1 MLTKLGRRMHERK
14 EDFNEETESIKKNQ
28 SQLKNTITEMK
39 NTVEGIHQ
47 VTGCRR
53 ENSEDRVVKITQSEK
68 EKKVSKKRGQHKA
81 Y

>member
-1 MLTKLGRRMHERK
+1 
-14 EDFNEETESIKKNQ
+14 
-28 SQLKNTITEMK
+28 MK

-81 Y
+81 S